1 MYQQFI
7 IFVENIVDNYF
18 DIGWKYKLIN
28 KALVF
33 YNFDIKSVNLLVFK
47 YKNTIINFTEFHGQ
61 LVSVGNRNDSGSS
74 LDSSSYFLSVPLPR
88 TSVQFL
94 IQSIGSTLGQYL
106 VS

>member
-33 YNFDIKSVNLLVFK
+33 YNFDIKSANLLVFK
-47 YKNTIINFTEFHGQ
+47 YKNTIINFTK
-61 LVSVGNRNDSGSS
+61 
-74 LDSSSYFLSVPLPR
+74 
-88 TSVQFL
+88 
-94 IQSIGSTLGQYL
+94 
-106 VS
+106 